1 MPTQEEILILKQA
14 RLIKE
19 MAETEGWKEFQK
31 ILEAQVAT
39 RLSIIVSPFHSLPD
53 NSGYQGMD
61 LAAKAAAI
69 ESVKGAVIGLRL
81 AINLP
86 ASIIESAKEIMR
98 ESRDK
103 EIA

>member
-1 MPTQEEILILKQA
+1 MPTQEEIIILKQA
-14 RLIKE
+14 RLVKE
-19 MAETEGWKEFQK
+19 MAETEGWKEFVK
-31 ILEAQVAT
+31 ILEAHIAT
-39 RLSIIVSPFHSLPD
+39 RMAVIVSPFHSLPD

-61 LAAKAAAI
+61 LGAKAAAI

>member
-14 RLIKE
+14 RLLKE
-19 MAETEGWKEFQK
+19 MVETQGWTEFKK
-31 ILEAQVAT
+31 ILEAHIAT
-39 RLSIIVSPFHSLPD
+39 RLSIISTPFHSLPD

-61 LAAKAAAI
+61 LAAKAAAV

-81 AINLP
+81 ALTLP
-86 ASIIESAKEIMR
+86 ESTIEAAKEIMR

-103 EIA
+103 ESA